1 MTYFGFLAIFL
12 AFPIALLLAWHL
24 LWGAKQPDRNPWRLQ
39 RVSALV
45 IALHVV
51 IALLYTTPWDNYL
64 VATGVWW
71 YDPARVTG
79 LTLGWVPIEEYT
91 FFLLQP
97 ILSGL
102 LVLIMLQRLP
112 AAAPQ
117 TNAGAWIRLASVASL
132 ALIWLISLITLL
144 SGWDPGVYLSL
155 ELVWALPPIALQ
167 FAFGADILWRY
178 RNGVLAGVL
187 LPTLFLAAADMLA
200 IGIGIW
206 TIDPAQSLHLLI
218 AGVLPFEELIFFLLT
233 NTLIVFG
240 VTLSLAPESRPRL
253 NAVRQRLQRGASS
266 PPNHVRRSAEW

>member
-1 MTYFGFLAIFL
+1 MTYFSFLAIFL
-12 AFPIALLLAWHL
+12 ALPIALLLAWHL
-24 LWGAKQPDRNPWRLQ
+24 LWDTKQPDRNPWRLR
-39 RVSALV
+39 RVSAFV

-71 YDPARVTG
+71 YDPARVNG

-102 LVLIMLQRLP
+102 LLLILLQRLP
-112 AAAPQ
+112 ATAPQ
-117 TNAGAWIRLASVASL
+117 TSAGARIRLASAASL
-132 ALIWLISLITLL
+132 ALIWLISLMTLL
-144 SGWDPGVYLSL
+144 SGWNPGVYLSL

-167 FAFGADILWRY
+167 FAFGVDILWRY
-178 RNGVLAGVL
+178 RNGVLAAVL
-187 LPTLFLAAADMLA
+187 IPTLFLAAADTLA

-218 AGVLPFEELIFFLLT
+218 AGVLPVEELIFFLIT

-253 NAVRQRLQRGASS
+253 VAVRQRLRRGPSS
-266 PPNHVRRSAEW
+266 PHDHVRRSAEW

>member
-1 MTYFGFLAIFL
+1 L
-12 AFPIALLLAWHL
+12 
-24 LWGAKQPDRNPWRLQ
+24 R
-39 RVSALV
+39 RVPALV

-71 YDPARVTG
+71 YNPARVTG

-91 FFLLQP
+91 FFVLQP

-102 LVLIMLQRLP
+102 LLLILLQKLP
-112 AAAPQ
+112 ATASQ
-117 TNAGAWIRLASVASL
+117 TNAGTKIRLASVASL
-132 ALIWLISLITLL
+132 AVIWLVSTVTLL

-178 RNGVLAGVL
+178 RRGVLAGVL
-187 LPTLFLAAADMLA
+187 LPTLFLSAADTLA

-218 AGVLPFEELIFFLLT
+218 AGVLPVEEFIFFLLT

-253 NAVRQRLQRGASS
+253 IDIRQRLRRRAS
-266 PPNHVRRSAEW
+266 PQNAVRRSADW

>member
-1 MTYFGFLAIFL
+1 
-12 AFPIALLLAWHL
+12 
-24 LWGAKQPDRNPWRLQ
+24 
-39 RVSALV
+39 
-45 IALHVV
+45 
-51 IALLYTTPWDNYL
+51 
-64 VATGVWW
+64 
-71 YDPARVTG
+71 
-79 LTLGWVPIEEYT
+79 
-91 FFLLQP
+91 
-97 ILSGL
+97 
-102 LVLIMLQRLP
+102 MLQRLP